1 MRLVVGTF
9 MTLDGVMQGPGAPDE
24 DREGGFEH
32 GGWMMPHFDED
43 LGQIMDALTNES
55 DAVLFGRKSHAIL
68 ASYWPNV
75 GDEDPMAAKL
85 NSVPKYV
92 ASRTGE
98 MADWRNS
105 TLLEGDVAEAVAK
118 LKKEGDGVL
127 GVVGSG
133 DLIQTLLRHDLVDE
147 FQLIVAPVVVG
158 NGKRLFG
165 EGTIPRTLRL
175 VDTKLTSSGVA
186 VHRYE
191 RVGEL
196 EVGAFEPETEEAA
209 PERA

>member
-1 MRLVVGTF
+1 MKLVVGTF
-9 MTLDGVMQGPGAPDE
+9 VTLDGVMQGPGAPDE

-32 GGWMMPHFDED
+32 GGWLMPHFDED
-43 LGQIMDALTNES
+43 LGQIMDALNAES

-75 GDEDPMAAKL
+75 GDDDPMAAKL
-85 NSVPKYV
+85 NSVRKYV

-98 MADWRNS
+98 MADWSNS
-105 TLLEGDVAEAVAK
+105 TLLEGDVAEAVARVK
-118 LKKEGDGVL
+118 AEGDGVL
-127 GVVGSG
+127 GVIGSSE
-133 DLIQTLLRHDLVDE
+133 LIQTLLRHDLVDE

-158 NGKRLFG
+158 EGKRLFG

-175 VDTKLTSSGVA
+175 VDTKITGSGVA

-196 EVGAFEPETEEAA
+196 EVGAFEPEAQ
-209 PERA
+209 

>member
-1 MRLVVGTF
+1 MKLVVGTF
-9 MTLDGVMQGPGAPDE
+9 VTVDGIMQAPGAPDE
-24 DREGGFEH
+24 DRDGGFEQ
-32 GGWMMPHFDED
+32 GGWLVPHFDGD
-43 LGQIMDALTNES
+43 LGEIMDALNDES

-68 ASYWPNV
+68 ASHWPHV
-75 GDEDPMAAKL
+75 GDDDPMAAKL

-98 MADWRNS
+98 IADWANS

-118 LKKEGDGVL
+118 LKEEADGVL
-127 GVVGSG
+127 GVIGSA

-158 NGKRLFG
+158 DGKRLFG

-175 VDTKLTSSGVA
+175 VDTKVTGSGIA

-196 EVGAFEPETEEAA
+196 EYGAFGLETEAGSA
-209 PERA
+209 GPA